1 MDKNELK
8 KLLCEAVDSV
18 KDQTKAFADDV
29 AAHAELGFFE
39 TRTSDKLAAALEG
52 LGLDVTRGL
61 ARTGLRA
68 DMAGGAEG
76 PKVAVIGE
84 LDGIVCRQHPLAVED
99 TGASHAC
106 GHNLQISA
114 VYAMAAALAK
124 TGLMKELAGSVAFL
138 GLPAEE
144 FIEVGRR
151 TEMRE
156 KGELVYY
163 GGKQEFVRLGVFDD
177 IDMSIVYRDGVQEIH
192 VCGENVTPYLREAHM
207 SKAAS
212 DISAHPAVRLKL
224 VELQRKFARENDV
237 VLDGRD
243 IGTYVLPDASCKI
256 FLTAD
261 TSERAKRRWLE
272 LSAKGNAQTQ
282 DEVRADI
289 EKRDYNDSHR
299 EFAPLKQADDA
310 VLLDTTNMTIEQVV
324 EKVIDIVKETAR

>member
-1 MDKNELK
+1 MKHVNIAIDGPSGAGKST
-8 KLLCEAVDSV
+8 AA
-18 KDQTKAFADDV
+18 KAV
-29 AAHAELGFFE
+29 AAKLGIIY
-39 TRTSDKLAAALEG
+39 L
-52 LGLDVTRGL
+52 
-61 ARTGLRA
+61 
-68 DMAGGAEG
+68 
-76 PKVAVIGE
+76 
-84 LDGIVCRQHPLAVED
+84 D
-99 TGASHAC
+99 TGAMYR
-106 GHNLQISA
+106 A
-114 VYAMAAALAK
+114 VAYYALAH
-124 TGLMKELAGSVAFL
+124 
-138 GLPAEE
+138 
-144 FIEVGRR
+144 
-151 TEMRE
+151 
-156 KGELVYY
+156 
-163 GGKQEFVRLGVFDD
+163 GVDPLDRNAVEGILDD
-177 IDMSIVYRDGVQEIH
+177 IDMGIVYRDGVQEIH

-324 EKVIDIVKETAR
+324 EKVIDIAKETAR